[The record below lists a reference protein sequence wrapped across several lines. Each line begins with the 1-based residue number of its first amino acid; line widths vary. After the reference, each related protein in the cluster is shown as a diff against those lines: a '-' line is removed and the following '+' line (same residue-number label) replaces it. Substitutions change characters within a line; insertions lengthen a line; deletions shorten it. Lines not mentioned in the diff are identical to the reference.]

1 MTDDHAA
8 PLKPS
13 SRRIWIVR
21 WIREDGTETRH
32 RVYLQR
38 FSAQRFLT
46 TLLDHGRTAG
56 MFSTPATWEEE
67 S

>member
-1 MTDDHAA
+1 MIGDHAA

-46 TLLDHGRTAG
+46 ALQADGRAAA
-56 MFSTPATWEEE
+56 MFSTSATWEEE

>member
-1 MTDDHAA
+1 MIDHAA
-8 PLKPS
+8 PLKPRA
-13 SRRIWIVR
+13 RRLWIVR
-21 WIREDGTETRH
+21 WVREDGTETRH

-46 TLLDHGRTAG
+46 ALVEDGRDAA
-56 MFSTPATWEEE
+56 MFSTSATWEEG

>member
-1 MTDDHAA
+1 VIDHAA
-8 PLKPS
+8 PLKPRA
-13 SRRIWIVR
+13 RRLWIVR
-21 WIREDGTETRH
+21 WVREDGTETRH

-46 TLLDHGRTAG
+46 ALVEDGRDAA
-56 MFSTPATWEEE
+56 MFSTSATWEEG